1 MAVKIHQLNSAWHES
16 KKASYVR
23 HAVREYNI
31 HKSLRHARVV
41 GLLDIFE
48 IDVNTFAT
56 VLELCRGR
64 DLDAHLKDH
73 QVSAG
78 KAHRVAPPLT
88 SCNAHLKD
96 HQVIAGKAHWVV
108 PLLLSRASG
117 CWQAQMDQW
126 HMRSAAGCTARLRRP
141 V

>member
-1 MAVKIHQLNSAWHES
+1 MREVAVKIHQLNSAWHES

-41 GLLDIFE
+41 ALLDIFE

-56 VLELCRGR
+56 VLELCRGH

-73 QVSAG
+73 Q
-78 KAHRVAPPLT
+78 
-88 SCNAHLKD
+88 
-96 HQVIAGKAHWVV
+96 
-108 PLLLSRASG
+108 ASG
-117 CWQAQMDQW
+117 CSRHTCFLAPLL
-126 HMRSAAGCTARLRRP
+126 AAFTAMLAAEAGSITP
-141 V
+141 

>member
-1 MAVKIHQLNSAWHES
+1 MKIHQLNSAWHES

-78 KAHRVAPPLT
+78 ENPLGRPSLHDT
-88 SCNAHLKD
+88 QCCAR
-96 HQVIAGKAHWVV
+96 AV
-108 PLLLSRASG
+108 PES
-117 CWQAQMDQW
+117 
-126 HMRSAAGCTARLRRP
+126 
-141 V
+141 